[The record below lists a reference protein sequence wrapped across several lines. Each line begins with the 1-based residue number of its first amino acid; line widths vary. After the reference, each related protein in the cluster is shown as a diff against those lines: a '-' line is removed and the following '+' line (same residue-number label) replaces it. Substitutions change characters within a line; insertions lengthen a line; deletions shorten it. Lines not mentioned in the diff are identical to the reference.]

1 MRARALPVGVGL
13 AIGVLAAAA
22 VLAIGDA
29 ASRTPAERAEAL
41 AAELRCPDC
50 QGLSVA
56 DSPTRSAQEMR
67 RQIDELVAG
76 GAGDEDVRAHFTA
89 RYGEWIRLAPS
100 APAVWLIPF
109 VAVAVGV
116 AVLFAWLAR
125 RRPRA
130 SEPAVSAPPT
140 DEERRRLHD
149 EVEALDA

>member
-1 MRARALPVGVGL
+1 MRSLAWPVGIGL
-13 AIGVLAAAA
+13 TLALIGVVT
-22 VLAIGDA
+22 VLALGATGERTA
-29 ASRTPAERAEAL
+29 AQRVDAL

-67 RQIDELVAG
+67 RQIGDLVAD
-76 GAGDEDVRAHFTA
+76 GADDDAVRAHFTA

-109 VAVAVGV
+109 VAVIAG
-116 AVLFAWLAR
+116 AAALIAWLAR
-125 RRPRA
+125 RRQR
-130 SEPAVSAPPT
+130 SEPGPRLDA
-140 DEERRRLHD
+140 DERRRLHD